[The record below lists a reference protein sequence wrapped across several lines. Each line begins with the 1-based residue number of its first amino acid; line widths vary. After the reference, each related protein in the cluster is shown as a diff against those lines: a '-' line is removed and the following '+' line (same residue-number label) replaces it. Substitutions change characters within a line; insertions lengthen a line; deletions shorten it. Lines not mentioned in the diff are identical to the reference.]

1 LEGAD
6 HGIIVIT
13 LLRDLSIYSGS
24 LAIAYAT
31 SDLSARGIDE
41 YHYDECMELATK
53 DRGPRGCGDY
63 QLTSGVMYIREGMT
77 SGGFTVKIMNDLCYE
92 NYQEYIQVFLKIS
105 SSL

>member
-1 LEGAD
+1 M
-6 HGIIVIT
+6 IT

-53 DRGPRGCGDY
+53 DRGSRGCGDY

-105 SSL
+105 SSSSL